1 MKVIHIFSAIIII
14 LLGLVFLNITV
25 DNETLKT
32 VKFKILGGVFVTLGF
47 YYFKGVTKSK
57 QK

>member
-1 MKVIHIFSAIIII
+1 MKIIHIFSAIIIF
-14 LLGLVFLNITV
+14 LLGLVFLSITV

-32 VKFKILGGVFVTLGF
+32 VKFRIVGGVFVTLGF
-47 YYFKGVTKSK
+47 YYFKGVTKSN